1 MPDWGRGAT
10 AIRGAAVTSPSKLRE
25 RGGDRDGACI
35 ARAMA
40 GQSTAVPSRNHDMS
54 TPEPPSRP
62 PSRPLIREPR
72 LAPII
77 GNDAHLPA
85 IAPDRLAAQAVR
97 ARFAPTLRAL
107 ARTDADG
114 PAEGED
120 DTRWTPEFTGDG
132 QRLAGR
138 TLRSAAVLVPLV
150 RRPDGLTV
158 LLTRRTDHLN
168 DHAGQVSF
176 PGGRTDPGDADAI
189 ATALREAHEE
199 VGLSTDEVEVI
210 GVLPAYTT
218 VTAYEVTPVVGLL
231 DPPRA
236 LKVDPFEV
244 AEVFEV
250 PLAFLMDPAHHRRHA
265 VEVDGLARQFISMP
279 WGQDLRG
286 EPYFVWGATAAML
299 RNLYRFLAR

>member
-1 MPDWGRGAT
+1 
-10 AIRGAAVTSPSKLRE
+10 
-25 RGGDRDGACI
+25 
-35 ARAMA
+35 
-40 GQSTAVPSRNHDMS
+40 MS
-54 TPEPPSRP
+54 TPEPPPKSST

-77 GNDAHLPA
+77 GTDAHLPA
-85 IAPDRLAAQAVR
+85 IALERLTAQAVR

-107 ARTDADG
+107 ARTEADG
-114 PAEGED
+114 TDEE
-120 DTRWTPEFTGDG
+120 DTRWMPEFTGDG
-132 QRLAGR
+132 QHLAGR
-138 TLRSAAVLVPLV
+138 TLRPAAVLVPLV
-150 RRPDGLTV
+150 RRQDGLTV

-176 PGGRTDPGDADAI
+176 PGGRTDPGDADSI

-199 VGLSTDEVEVI
+199 VGIAADEVEVI

-236 LKVDPFEV
+236 LQVDPFEV

-265 VEVDGLARQFISMP
+265 VELDGLSRQFISMP
-279 WGQDLRG
+279 WGQDRRG

-299 RNLYRFLAR
+299 RNLYRFLAH